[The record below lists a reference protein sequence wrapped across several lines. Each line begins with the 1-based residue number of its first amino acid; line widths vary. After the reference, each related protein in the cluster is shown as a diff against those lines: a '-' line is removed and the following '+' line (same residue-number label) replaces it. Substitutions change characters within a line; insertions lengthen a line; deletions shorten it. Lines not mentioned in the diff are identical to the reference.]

1 MRHNIVKN
9 MISMKNKIPE
19 HWLFELWNWLDH
31 YKPINQS
38 PSRIEL
44 NSFWLWENCQ
54 NKPENVCCELEI
66 KYISSSL
73 SKQAPQTELN
83 WGEAIIKLTFS
94 LLDSSLLTLTRG
106 AGWALSMV
114 TTNNNKTRLNLIVGL
129 HLSSS
134 IEMFRFCWTL
144 IFPFP
149 NFPFSKLFQRI
160 FIAAF

>member
-1 MRHNIVKN
+1 

-44 NSFWLWENCQ
+44 NSFWLWENCR

-106 AGWALSMV
+106 AGWAMV
-114 TTNNNKTRLNLIVGL
+114 TTNNNKTRLNLIVRL

-149 NFPFSKLFQRI
+149 NFPFSKLFPRI
-160 FIAAF
+160 FIAAL

>member
-38 PSRIEL
+38 LSRIKL
-44 NSFWLWENCQ
+44 NSFWLWENCH
-54 NKPENVCCELEI
+54 NKPENVFCKFKIHILMF
-66 KYISSSL
+66 

-83 WGEAIIKLTFS
+83 WGEAIIKLSFS
-94 LLDSSLLTLTRG
+94 LLDSSLLTLSRG
-106 AGWALSMV
+106 AGWLLSMV
-114 TTNNNKTRLNLIVGL
+114 RTNNNKTRLNLIVRL

-149 NFPFSKLFQRI
+149 NFPFSKLFPRI
-160 FIAAF
+160 FIAAL